1 MSQVPF
7 SSINLGIPKDKDAA
21 MICEIFLQEYEK
33 GLGKGEQPIFP
44 NIIFRVKEGV
54 NREPEDEYYYLYK
67 LACQVAAKRVWNGGM
82 ERSACR
88 RAVFW
93 CSMVRNS

>member
-21 MICEIFLQEYEK
+21 MICEIFLQEYKK

-54 NREPEDEYYYLYK
+54 TREPEDEYY
-67 LACQVAAKRVWNGGM
+67 
-82 ERSACR
+82 
-88 RAVFW
+88 
-93 CSMVRNS
+93 

>member
-54 NREPEDEYYYLYK
+54 NREPEDEF
-67 LACQVAAKRVWNGGM
+67 LAQFHV
-82 ERSACR
+82 R
-88 RAVFW
+88 RTLPGSFQ
-93 CSMVRNS
+93 C